1 MFKKKRGLN
10 IKSQRRETPWLVS
23 PLNSL
28 PCRCVSRQS
37 SAAAAQLTP
46 SAKASLQLGCPKPL
60 RLSPL
65 TAVEKKGGLAPP
77 PNARPRPAPEARPDE
92 PGTAPQDPLGHQAD

>member
-65 TAVEKKGGLAPP
+65 TAVEKKGVWPRPQMPAPDPPRRRGQMNQAPP
-77 PNARPRPAPEARPDE
+77 PRIP
-92 PGTAPQDPLGHQAD
+92 

>member
-1 MFKKKRGLN
+1 M
-10 IKSQRRETPWLVS
+10 S

-37 SAAAAQLTP
+37 SAAAAQLAP
-46 SAKASLQLGCPKPL
+46 SATASLQLGCPKPL
-60 RLSPL
+60 RFSPL

-77 PNARPRPAPEARPDE
+77 PNATPQTRPGGEARL
-92 PGTAPQDPLGHQAD
+92 GQAPPSRSP